1 MERLLRKGKRRMWTI
16 IEQIFPYAIIFTIPL
31 LITALGGLFSERS
44 GIVNIGLEGLM
55 VFGAFGCAL
64 SINLLQ
70 DKYPHSTWVLWVGL
84 LMAMIAGILFSLLHA
99 FASINLSADQV
110 ISGTAI
116 NLIATALT
124 VFLARNIT
132 GSGNIRITT
141 GFSPSDIPVL
151 SSIPVIGDLFFT
163 KTYPTT
169 WFILAI
175 LIISSFVLYRSKFGL
190 RLRSCGEFPQA
201 AEAAGISVRKMRYS
215 GVLISG
221 AFSGLG
227 GAIII
232 VTYAGEFTGTVAGLG
247 FLALASLIFGQWRPY
262 GVLGATLFFG
272 FASTIANVSQV
283 IPELAVF
290 PPIILKIFPYVVTL
304 IALVIFSKS
313 SQAPKAAGETF
324 DSGKR

>member
-1 MERLLRKGKRRMWTI
+1 MWTV

-55 VFGAFGCAL
+55 IIGAFSGAL
-64 SINLLQ
+64 SIYYLQ
-70 DKYPHSTWVLWVGL
+70 GIMPNNQLALWIGL
-84 LMAMIAGILFSLLHA
+84 LVAAIAGILFSLLHA
-99 FASINLSADQV
+99 FASINLSANQI

-116 NLIATALT
+116 NLIAAALT

-132 GSGNIRITT
+132 GSGNIRILS
-141 GFSPSDIPVL
+141 GFKPIDIPIL
-151 SSIPVIGDLFFT
+151 SQIPVIGDLFFT

-169 WFILAI
+169 WFILAVL
-175 LIISSFVLYRSKFGL
+175 LISTFALYKTKFGL
-190 RLRSCGEFPQA
+190 RLRSCGEYPQA
-201 AEAAGISVRKMRYS
+201 AEAAGVNVRRVRYT
-215 GVLISG
+215 GVIISG

-227 GAIII
+227 GALII
-232 VTYAGEFTGTVAGLG
+232 VTYAGEFTGTVSGLG
-247 FLALASLIFGQWRPY
+247 FLALASLIFGQWKPF
-262 GVLGATLFFG
+262 GVLGATFFFG

-283 IPELAVF
+283 IPELSAF

>member
-1 MERLLRKGKRRMWTI
+1 MWTI

-44 GIVNIGLEGLM
+44 GIVNIALEGLM
-55 VFGAFGCAL
+55 VIGAFAGAL
-64 SINLLQ
+64 SIHYLSDVIDNNTL
-70 DKYPHSTWVLWVGL
+70 VLWLGL
-84 LMAMIAGILFSLLHA
+84 LIAVLAGLLFSLLHA
-99 FASINLSADQV
+99 FASINLSANQI

-132 GSGNIRITT
+132 GSGNIRIKS
-141 GFSPSDIPVL
+141 GFSPMDIPVL
-151 SSIPVIGDLFFT
+151 SKIPVIGDLFFT

-169 WFILAI
+169 WFVLLILV
-175 LIISSFVLYRSKFGL
+175 ISSFILYKTRFGL

-201 AEAAGISVRKMRYS
+201 AEAAGVNVRKIRYS

-221 AFSGLG
+221 AFAGMG
-227 GAIII
+227 GALII
-232 VTYAGEFTGTVAGLG
+232 VTYAGEFTGTVSGLG
-247 FLALASLIFGQWRPY
+247 FLALASLIFGQWKPF
-262 GVLGATLFFG
+262 GVLAATFFFG

-304 IALVIFSKS
+304 IALVVFSKS
-313 SQAPKAAGETF
+313 SQAPKAVGETF

>member
-1 MERLLRKGKRRMWTI
+1 MWSI

-44 GIVNIGLEGLM
+44 GIVNIALEGLM
-55 VFGAFGCAL
+55 VIGAFSGAL
-64 SINLLQ
+64 SIHYLSGVLDNNTL
-70 DKYPHSTWVLWVGL
+70 VLWLGL
-84 LMAMIAGILFSLLHA
+84 LAAVLAGVLFSILHA
-99 FASINLSADQV
+99 FASINLNANQI

-132 GSGNIRITT
+132 GSGNIRITS
-141 GFSPSDIPVL
+141 GFSPSNVPFL
-151 SSIPVIGDLFFT
+151 SDIPVIGDLFFT

-169 WFILAI
+169 WFVLAI
-175 LIISSFVLYRSKFGL
+175 LFVSSFVLYKTRFGL
-190 RLRSCGEFPQA
+190 RLRSCGEYPQA
-201 AEAAGISVRKMRYS
+201 AEAAGINVRRVRYS

-221 AFSGLG
+221 AFAGLG
-227 GAIII
+227 GALII
-232 VTYAGEFTGTVAGLG
+232 VTYAGEFTGTVSGLG
-247 FLALASLIFGQWRPY
+247 FLALASLIFGQWKPL
-262 GVLGATLFFG
+262 GVLAATFFFG

-283 IPELAVF
+283 IPELAVI
-290 PPIILKIFPYVVTL
+290 PPILLKIFPYVVTL

-313 SQAPKAAGETF
+313 SQAPKAVGETF